1 MIKRIGKRTL
11 ALENRPYLLGHAAAV
26 GKKEGE
32 GPLGERFDY
41 VAKNDRMGQ
50 RSWELAESELQK
62 TAIRLALR
70 KTTLPER
77 SLDLILAGDLLNQ
90 CIGSFLASM
99 HANVPY
105 LGQYGACSTMAQ
117 GLALGGCLVESGAAD
132 RLLAAASSHFCSAE
146 RQYRFPLAYG
156 GQRTP
161 TAQWTTTA
169 AGAAI
174 LGSAPVPNGAEPCDV
189 RVTHVLFGKMV
200 EMGVKDAANMGAAM
214 APAAADTL
222 SALLEDLGAEPRDFD
237 CIVTGDLGHIGADLL
252 LTLLR
257 GDSIDL
263 SPVYSD
269 CGSLIFGDE
278 QDAHAGGSGCGCS
291 AAVLCGPLLRD
302 MHRGKIHRLVFA
314 GTGAMMSPTSVQQGQ
329 PIAGICHAV
338 VLERSEA

>member
-1 MIKRIGKRTL
+1 MRQHRTISKST
-11 ALENRPYLLGHAAAV
+11 ERPHS
-26 GKKEGE
+26 
-32 GPLGERFDY
+32 P
-41 VAKNDRMGQ
+41 
-50 RSWELAESELQK
+50 K
-62 TAIRLALR
+62 T
-70 KTTLPER
+70 P
-77 SLDLILAGDLLNQ
+77 
-90 CIGSFLASM
+90 
-99 HANVPY
+99 
-105 LGQYGACSTMAQ
+105 
-117 GLALGGCLVESGAAD
+117 
-132 RLLAAASSHFCSAE
+132 SS
-146 RQYRFPLAYG
+146 
-156 GQRTP
+156 
-161 TAQWTTTA
+161 
-169 AGAAI
+169 
-174 LGSAPVPNGAEPCDV
+174 
-189 RVTHVLFGKMV
+189 
-200 EMGVKDAANMGAAM
+200 
-214 APAAADTL
+214 PAAADTL
-222 SALLEDLGAEPRDFD
+222 SALRDFD